1 VLARISLTILSTEIN
16 DGRIFLYKPEA
27 NINVLLEYLVR
38 IRVLLAGK
46 RALFALSLLGLVT
59 GLIVGG
65 VIILFRFSTE
75 YSQMFFLPDADP
87 ENYEALSWQARMAI
101 TSAGGLILGLLF
113 YFVSKVPLRVGVIH
127 VLERLSYHEG
137 NLPLRNLLLQF
148 VGATIAIVSGQSV
161 GREGPSVHLGA
172 GSASLLG
179 QYLHLPNNSIRTL
192 VGCGAAAAIAASF
205 NTPLA
210 GVVFAMEVILMEYTI
225 TGFTPVILSAVSA
238 TAISLLVFGDKPVFT
253 VYALDL
259 ESFYELP
266 IIVFMGIFIG
276 GLAAFFIR
284 LTRTMTKFGKKM
296 AIWWRMSLA
305 GFGVG
310 LIALIS
316 PEVMSI
322 GYDTVNAA
330 ILGDIAVISLLII
343 LFAKIIATSLCIGF
357 SIPAGLIGP
366 AIFIGALAGGI
377 FGKFVEMI
385 NGNFSDAGLY
395 TMLGMGAMMSA
406 TLQAPLAALLALLE
420 LTGNQNII
428 FPGMLA
434 IVSANLAAR
443 ELFKSDSIFLS
454 QFRGIGLDYRND
466 PIAQSLRRIGVESV
480 MNKAYVITE
489 PVIQRSVATAHLK
502 EAPDWL
508 LIRREEGNQLMPAT
522 DLARHLEENNDEEIE
537 LLEIPAKRRQLGQ
550 VRIESTLQH
559 AQQLLNE
566 SEVEALYVIRKLG
579 HSADRIFGILTQ
591 EDIEKHYR
599 VVSH

>member
-1 VLARISLTILSTEIN
+1 MTGIV
-16 DGRIFLYKPEA
+16 
-27 NINVLLEYLVR
+27 V
-38 IRVLLAGK
+38 
-46 RALFALSLLGLVT
+46 GL
-59 GLIVGG
+59 

-75 YSQMFFLPDADP
+75 LSQMSFLPDANP
-87 ENYEALSWQARMAI
+87 ENYEALSWQTRVIVA
-101 TSAGGLILGLLF
+101 SSGGLILGLLF
-113 YFVSKVPLRVGVIH
+113 YFVSKAPLRVGVIH
-127 VLERLSYHEG
+127 VLERLSYNEG
-137 NLPLRNLLLQF
+137 NMPLKNLVMQF
-148 VGATIAIVSGQSV
+148 IGGTIAIVSGQCV

-172 GSASLLG
+172 ASASLMG

-238 TAISLLVFGDKPVFT
+238 TVMCRLVFNEEPVFA
-253 VYALDL
+253 VSAVNL

-266 IIVFMGIFIG
+266 VIVLMGVLIG
-276 GLAAFFIR
+276 AIAAAFIH
-284 LTRTMTKFGKKM
+284 LTRVITKFGLRFNVCL
-296 AIWWRMSLA
+296 RMSLA

-310 LIALIS
+310 VIALIS
-316 PEVMSI
+316 PEIMGI

-330 ILGDIAVISLLII
+330 ILGDIAVVTLLII
-343 LFAKIIATSLCIGF
+343 LLAKIIATSLCIGF
-357 SIPAGLIGP
+357 SIPGGLIGP
-366 AIFIGALAGGI
+366 AIFMGALTGGI
-377 FGKFVEMI
+377 VGKLVEMF
-385 NGNFSDAGLY
+385 NSNFSDAGLY
-395 TMLGMGAMMSA
+395 AMLGMGAMMSA

-454 QFRGIGLDYRND
+454 QFKEFGLDYRND

-480 MNKAYVITE
+480 MNKAFVITE
-489 PVIQRSVATAHLK
+489 PKIQRNVAYNHLK
-502 EAPDWL
+502 ESPDWL
-508 LIRREEGNQLMPAT
+508 LIRRAEGNQLMPAT
-522 DLARHLEENNDEEIE
+522 DLARHLEETDDEEID
-537 LLEIPAKRRQLGQ
+537 LLEIPAKRRQL
-550 VRIESTLQH
+550 VKVTIESTLQH

-566 SEVEALYVIRKLG
+566 SEAEALYVTRKIG
-579 HSADRIFGILTQ
+579 QSADRIFGIITQ

-599 VVSH
+599 ISTR

>member
-1 VLARISLTILSTEIN
+1 M
-16 DGRIFLYKPEA
+16 
-27 NINVLLEYLVR
+27 VR

-46 RALFALSLLGLVT
+46 RALFALSLLGLLT
-59 GLIVGG
+59 GIVVGL

-75 YSQMFFLPDADP
+75 LSQMSFLPDANP
-87 ENYEALSWQARMAI
+87 ENYEALSWQMRLLIA
-101 TSAGGLILGLLF
+101 SSGGLILGLLF
-113 YFVSKVPLRVGVIH
+113 FWISKIPLRVGVIH
-127 VLERLSYHEG
+127 VLERLSYNEG
-137 NLPLRNLLLQF
+137 NMPLKNLVLQF
-148 VGATIAIVSGQSV
+148 IGGTIAIVSGQSV

-172 GSASLLG
+172 ASASLMG

-238 TAISLLVFGDKPVFT
+238 TVMCRLVFAEEPVFT
-253 VYALDL
+253 VYAANL

-266 IIVFMGIFIG
+266 IIVLMGVLIG
-276 GLAAFFIR
+276 AIAAAFIH
-284 LTRTMTKFGKKM
+284 LTRIITKYGLKFNV
-296 AIWWRMSLA
+296 WLRMSLA

-310 LIALIS
+310 VITLIS
-316 PEVMSI
+316 PEIMGI

-330 ILGDIAVISLLII
+330 ILGDIALITLLII
-343 LFAKIIATSLCIGF
+343 LLAKIVATSLCIGF

-377 FGKFVEMI
+377 VGKLVEMY
-385 NGNFSDAGLY
+385 NSNFSDAGLY
-395 TMLGMGAMMSA
+395 AMLGMGAMMGA

-443 ELFKSDSIFLS
+443 ELFNSDSIFLS

-480 MNKAYVITE
+480 MNKAYVMTE
-489 PVIQRSVATAHLK
+489 PRIPRNVAYNHLK

-508 LIRREEGNQLMPAT
+508 LIRKEDGNQLMPAT
-522 DLARHLEENNDEEIE
+522 DLARHLEETDDEEID
-537 LLEIPAKRRQLGQ
+537 LLEIPAKRRQLVQ
-550 VRIESTLQH
+550 VTIESTLQY

-566 SEVEALYVIRKLG
+566 SEAEALYVIKKLG
-579 HSADRIFGILTQ
+579 VSADRIYGIITQ

-599 VVSH
+599 ISTR

>member
-1 VLARISLTILSTEIN
+1 ML
-16 DGRIFLYKPEA
+16 
-27 NINVLLEYLVR
+27 
-38 IRVLLAGK
+38 
-46 RALFALSLLGLVT
+46 
-59 GLIVGG
+59 
-65 VIILFRFSTE
+65 
-75 YSQMFFLPDADP
+75 FLPGANP
-87 ENYEALSWQARMAI
+87 ENYEALSWQMRLLIA
-101 TSAGGLILGLLF
+101 SSGGLILGLLF
-113 YFVSKVPLRVGVIH
+113 YFVSKTPLRVGVIH
-127 VLERLSYHEG
+127 VLERLSYNEG
-137 NLPLRNLLLQF
+137 NMPLKNLIMQF
-148 VGATIAIVSGQSV
+148 IGGTIAIVSGQSV

-172 GSASLLG
+172 ASASLMG

-238 TAISLLVFGDKPVFT
+238 TVISQLVFKEEFVFT
-253 VYALDL
+253 VSAVNL

-266 IIVFMGIFIG
+266 IIVLMGVMIGAIAAVFIKLTSVITKL
-276 GLAAFFIR
+276 GL
-284 LTRTMTKFGKKM
+284 KFD
-296 AIWWRMSLA
+296 IWLRMFLA
-305 GFGVG
+305 GLGVG
-310 LIALIS
+310 LIALFS
-316 PEVMSI
+316 PEIMGI
-322 GYDTVNAA
+322 GYDTV
-330 ILGDIAVISLLII
+330 DAVIMGELGLTVII
-343 LFAKIIATSLCIGF
+343 LILVAKLLATSLCIGF

-377 FGKFVEMI
+377 VGKLVGMFE
-385 NGNFSDAGLY
+385 GDYSDAALY
-395 TMLGMGAMMSA
+395 AMLGMGAMMSA
-406 TLQAPLAALLALLE
+406 TLQAPLAALLAILE

-443 ELFKSDSIFLS
+443 ELFNIDSIFLS

-489 PVIQRSVATAHLK
+489 THIPRNVGYEHLK

-508 LIRREEGNQLMPAT
+508 LIRKEDGNQLMPAT
-522 DLARHLEENNDEEIE
+522 DLARHLEETDDEEID
-537 LLEIPAKRRQLGQ
+537 LLEIPSKRRQLVQ
-550 VRIESTLQH
+550 VAIESTLQH

-566 SEVEALYVIRKLG
+566 SEAEALYVTRKIG
-579 HSADRIFGILTQ
+579 PSADRIFGIITQ

-599 VVSH
+599 VVSN